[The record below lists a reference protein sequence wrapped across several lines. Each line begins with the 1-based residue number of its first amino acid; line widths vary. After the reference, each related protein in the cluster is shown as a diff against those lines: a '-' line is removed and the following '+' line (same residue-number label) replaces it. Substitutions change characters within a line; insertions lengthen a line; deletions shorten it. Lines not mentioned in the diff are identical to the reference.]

1 MRDFTLNIYRQL
13 LLNLLE
19 NKYSFLTFEEFILN
33 KKELEKIVVLRHDV
47 DKLPLNSLQTALIEH
62 ELKIKGTYYFRIGKE
77 SNDPD
82 VIKQIAAMGHE
93 IGYHY
98 ENIDFCNGNKENAY
112 LDFCKNLEYFRSFY
126 PVKTICMHGRPLSKF
141 DNRKLWETYNYHDLG
156 IIAEPYFD
164 VDFNKILYVTETG
177 RRWNGDEYSVID
189 KVVSNYNYNFRSTFD
204 IFKNLY
210 ILPSQIM
217 ITVHPQRWNDNYLK
231 WTKELI
237 LQNIKNVIKK
247 YFFVK

>member
-1 MRDFTLNIYRQL
+1 MRDFTLEIYREFL
-13 LLNLLE
+13 LKLLE
-19 NKYSFLTFEEFILN
+19 NKYYFLTFEEFILN
-33 KKELEKIVVLRHDV
+33 KKGFEKLVVLRHDV

-77 SNDPD
+77 SNDPN

-98 ENIDFCNGNKENAY
+98 ENMDLCNGNIENAY
-112 LDFCKNLEYFRSFY
+112 SDFCKNLEYFRSFY

-141 DNRKLWETYNYHDLG
+141 DNRKLWETHSYKDLG

-164 VDFNKILYVTETG
+164 VDFNKILYITDTG

-189 KVVSNYNYNFRSTFD
+189 KVKSGYQFDFRSTFD
-204 IFKNLY
+204 IFKSLHVLPNQ
-210 ILPSQIM
+210 IL
-217 ITVHPQRWNDNYLK
+217 ITIHSQRWNDSFFK
-231 WTKELI
+231 WAEEFI

-247 YFFVK
+247 YLFVK